1 MAGKPTGIHLT
12 KNTTTTA
19 VDMGVGWEAVGDDRP
34 EPLRHAP
41 PFWSVVDSPPAMT
54 ADFIAEPSGSDNHR
68 YTGPAAERPLFTVIV
83 PLLNEERWKLKR
95 VKKGTQLFSHACRA
109 RCIIALN
116 VVFTT

>member
-1 MAGKPTGIHLT
+1 MIVLSHFAMP
-12 KNTTTTA
+12 
-19 VDMGVGWEAVGDDRP
+19 
-34 EPLRHAP
+34 P

-95 VKKGTQLFSHACRA
+95 GRSWS
-109 RCIIALN
+109 
-116 VVFTT
+116 